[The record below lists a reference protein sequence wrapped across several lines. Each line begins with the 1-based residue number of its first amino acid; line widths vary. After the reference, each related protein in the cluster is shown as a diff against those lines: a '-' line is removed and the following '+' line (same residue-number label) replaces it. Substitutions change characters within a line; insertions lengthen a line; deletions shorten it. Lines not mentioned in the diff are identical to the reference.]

1 MRFWW
6 KYEKAGR
13 ILTWGAILA
22 LLLAFTPVLP
32 AGVARG
38 AGLLTPSP
46 DEGRIGDLIRV
57 DGAGFA
63 SDQAVQIYFS
73 SDWADVG
80 DEINV
85 KVTAYENVC
94 ETTTIAGGLFCERV
108 YFSVPGKLT
117 DGQVQR
123 NVSNGDY
130 YLYAAYRGS
139 KRIVA
144 VAKFFVPGPIVLSP
158 SRGRIGDWIAINGT
172 GLKVGDTINIYFSS
186 KKASVGQYIDQQV
199 TIYQSVGL
207 APVAANGTLGGGVG
221 FQVPS
226 RLTSG
231 KSEEDVH
238 GGEYYFYTTYYTART
253 KIDTVTRFVVVDGE
267 VRLEPVE
274 GTVDTEV
281 KIYGQ
286 GLHSNQK
293 ITVKY
298 DGEAVGITSGDNA
311 TDATGQFSCTII
323 VPEGTSGYHVIV
335 VSDVAGNK
343 PEANFLVRPKIT
355 LSPASVIVN
364 QSVEVRGAGFGEVE
378 GVTLMVNG
386 ERLATNP
393 AIVTS
398 NHLGAFTFSF
408 AAPLSTANTTA
419 KVEVTDKAA
428 NKAEAQL
435 TVLPLP
441 PIPASISLTPA
452 TSLVSPAY
460 VGMSVTVDGI
470 NFMPKTTVEVTYGE
484 EKTIMVDT
492 NSRGSF
498 STTLVIP
505 PGPAGTH
512 TITATDGTNTAS
524 ATFVMESNAPPPPAP
539 LLPKVASAA
548 EEVTYFDW
556 GDVPDPSGVTYTLQI
571 ATDAEFT
578 GIVLEKKGLTA
589 PEYVLT
595 GAEQLKVLGGETPY
609 YYRVK
614 AIDGAGNEGMWTPS
628 VVFYVGLAGAPM
640 ANWFKFTLIGLGVVL
655 VGVVA
660 LWVRKVIT
668 SRSKTSF

>member
-1 MRFWW
+1 MRFGW
-6 KYEKAGR
+6 KYEKAGH
-13 ILTWGAILA
+13 ILTWGAVLA
-22 LLLAFTPVLP
+22 LLLAFAPVLP
-32 AGVARG
+32 AGIARG

-46 DEGRIGDLIRV
+46 DEGRIGDLIGV
-57 DGAGFA
+57 DGAGFT
-63 SDQAVQIYFS
+63 SGQGVQIYFS
-73 SDWADVG
+73 SDWASVG

-94 ETTTIAGGLFCERV
+94 ETAADASGLFRA
-108 YFSVPGKLT
+108 YFSVPGSLT
-117 DGQVQR
+117 DGRFQR
-123 NVSNGDY
+123 SVTNGDY

-139 KRIVA
+139 QRIVA

-158 SRGRIGDWIAINGT
+158 SRGKIGDWIGINGT
-172 GLKVGDTINIYFSS
+172 GLKVGDAISIYFSS

-199 TIYQSVGL
+199 TIYQSVVVV
-207 APVAANGTLGGGVG
+207 PVAADGTLGGGVG
-221 FQVPS
+221 FQIPS

-238 GGEYYFYTTYYTART
+238 GGEYYFYTTYYTNRM

-267 VRLEPVE
+267 IRLEPVE
-274 GTVDTEV
+274 GTVDNEV

-286 GLHSNQK
+286 GLRSNQK

-323 VPEGTSGYHVIV
+323 VPECTSGYHVIV
-335 VSDVAGNK
+335 VSDVTGNK
-343 PEANFLVRPKIT
+343 PEANFLVKPKIT
-355 LSPASVIVN
+355 LSPASATVN

-398 NHLGAFTFSF
+398 NYLGAFTFSF
-408 AAPLSTANTTA
+408 VAPRSAANTTA
-419 KVEVTDKAA
+419 KVEVIDKAA

-441 PIPASISLTPA
+441 PAAASISLTPE
-452 TSLVSPAY
+452 TSLVSPGY
-460 VGMSVTVDGI
+460 VGMSVTVAGT
-470 NFMPKTTVEVTYGE
+470 NFKPKTTVEVTYGE
-484 EKTIMVDT
+484 NKTITADT

-498 STTLVIP
+498 SAILTMP
-505 PGPAGTH
+505 PWPGGTY

-524 ATFVMESNAPPPPAP
+524 AAFVMESNAPLPPAL
-539 LLPKVASAA
+539 LLPQAASAA
-548 EEVTYFDW
+548 EEVTHFDW
-556 GDVPDPSGVTYTLQI
+556 SDVQDPSGVTYTLQI

-589 PEYVLT
+589 SEYVLT
-595 GAEQLKVLGGETPY
+595 GAEQLEALGGGTPY
-609 YYRVK
+609 YWRVK
-614 AIDGAGNEGMWTPS
+614 AIDGAGNEGIWAPS
-628 VVFYVGLAGAPM
+628 VPFYVGLAGAPM
-640 ANWFKFTLIGLGVVL
+640 ANWLKFTLIGVGVVL

-660 LWVRKVIT
+660 FWVRKVVS
-668 SRSKTSF
+668 SR

>member
-46 DEGRIGDLIRV
+46 DEGRIGDLIGV
-57 DGAGFA
+57 GGVGFA
-63 SDQAVQIYFS
+63 SDQAIQIYFS
-73 SDWADVG
+73 NDLAGGG
-80 DEINV
+80 DDIGVEV
-85 KVTAYENVC
+85 RAYEIVG
-94 ETTTIAGGLFCERV
+94 ETTTIPGGLFQI
-108 YFSVPGKLT
+108 YFSVPGTLT

-123 NVSNGDY
+123 SVTNGYY
-130 YLYAAYRGS
+130 YLYAAYRSS
-139 KRIVA
+139 KRIMA
-144 VAKFFVPGPIVLSP
+144 VAEFFVAGPIVLSP
-158 SRGRIGDWIAINGT
+158 TRGRIGDWIAINGT
-172 GLKVGDTINIYFSS
+172 GLKAGDTISIYFSS

-207 APVAANGTLGGGVG
+207 APVAADGTLGGGVG
-221 FQVPS
+221 FQIPS

-238 GGEYYFYTTYYTART
+238 GGEYYFYTTYYTTRT
-253 KIDTVTRFVVVDGE
+253 KIDTITRFVVVDGE

-355 LSPASVIVN
+355 LSSASAIVN

-398 NHLGAFTFSF
+398 NYLGAFTFSF

-460 VGMSVTVDGI
+460 VGMPVTVDGTK
-470 NFMPKTTVEVTYGE
+470 FKPDTTVEVIYGE
-484 EKTIMVDT
+484 EEKTVTVDT

-498 STTLVIP
+498 STTLTIP

-512 TITATDGTNTAS
+512 AITATDGTNTAS

-556 GDVPDPSGVTYTLQI
+556 GDVLDPSGVTYTLQI

-578 GIVLEKKGLTA
+578 GVVLEKRGLTA
-589 PEYVLT
+589 SEYVLT
-595 GAEQLKVLGGETPY
+595 GAEQLEALGGETPY

-614 AIDGAGNEGMWTPS
+614 AIDLAGNEGMWTPP
-628 VVFYVGLAGAPM
+628 VPFYVGLAGAPM